1 MHVKSQWSSTFPLW
15 QSRISCEEEVSAQEL
30 IDQMKEWLCEEKEI
44 SPALSEEQKTL
55 LDSLPKLSMSDERLM
70 DLCRPW
76 KDALILTVLGK
87 SVNLVM
93 MKDRIDWILRSKSF
107 ELIDL
112 PNNYFLF
119 KTGNSDLRLRLLFDG
134 PWVIQGHYLAVQRWS
149 PSFNPYSNEIQKVAV
164 WVRIPT
170 LPLYVYSEECLL
182 EIGNIIGKALKV
194 DVNTLAQCNNRNMMV
209 ERGKF
214 DVVSV
219 EVDLN
224 QPLKSR
230 FVIRSTIYT
239 VEYEGLDLI
248 CFKCGKYGHSQEK
261 CPLAR
266 DTGEIPLEILQSVA
280 TSSHASKNPS
290 CGQAHLKP
298 LVSVPGIN
306 SDDEFGSWMIAKR
319 IPRKRIL
326 IVEPERKEGK
336 LPENNKS
343 NGKGNKSTSG
353 SRFDV
358 LQDAEDRTYSK
369 GENRL
374 RKSEVATTTW
384 RRKEGEALSSIKEG
398 VVESRERDKPV
409 IGSSKLVKS
418 PIVSS
423 ECGTKEVVVEK
434 EPLNLDTDGK
444 CPLVIGEPR
453 LEPSSERELKEQV
466 AEVKEREHT
475 TINVYVDQPVILK
488 QTTHDYNLRP
498 NGLPSMRNK
507 KKATRDHSV
516 IFGSTKT
523 IESSKASE
531 PKVQAG
537 GKKKSCKEKET
548 VPDIV
553 DSSTTTNLIEVV
565 VRGEE
570 DSDVLPSSLPPIKLL
585 EHIAHDVVF
594 TEGQE
599 SLVAETQFEL
609 SQEPEG
615 GIAR

>member
-134 PWVIQGHYLAVQRWS
+134 PWVIQGHYLAVQR
-149 PSFNPYSNEIQKVAV
+149 
-164 WVRIPT
+164 
-170 LPLYVYSEECLL
+170 
-182 EIGNIIGKALKV
+182 NIIGKALKV

-214 DVVSV
+214 VRVSV

-230 FVIRSTIYT
+230 MRRIVPIRKVRIALESQKLLQLHG
-239 VEYEGLDLI
+239 EG
-248 CFKCGKYGHSQEK
+248 
-261 CPLAR
+261 
-266 DTGEIPLEILQSVA
+266 
-280 TSSHASKNPS
+280 
-290 CGQAHLKP
+290 
-298 LVSVPGIN
+298 
-306 SDDEFGSWMIAKR
+306 KR
-319 IPRKRIL
+319 VRPYL
-326 IVEPERKEGK
+326 LLRKE
-336 LPENNKS
+336 L
-343 NGKGNKSTSG
+343 
-353 SRFDV
+353 
-358 LQDAEDRTYSK
+358 
-369 GENRL
+369 
-374 RKSEVATTTW
+374 
-384 RRKEGEALSSIKEG
+384 LSL
-398 VVESRERDKPV
+398 ERDKPV

-523 IESSKASE
+523 IESSKAVE
-531 PKVQAG
+531 PKVQ
-537 GKKKSCKEKET
+537 C
-548 VPDIV
+548 
-553 DSSTTTNLIEVV
+553 
-565 VRGEE
+565 REE
-570 DSDVLPSSLPPIKLL
+570 
-585 EHIAHDVVF
+585 E
-594 TEGQE
+594 
-599 SLVAETQFEL
+599 EL
-609 SQEPEG
+609 
-615 GIAR
+615 